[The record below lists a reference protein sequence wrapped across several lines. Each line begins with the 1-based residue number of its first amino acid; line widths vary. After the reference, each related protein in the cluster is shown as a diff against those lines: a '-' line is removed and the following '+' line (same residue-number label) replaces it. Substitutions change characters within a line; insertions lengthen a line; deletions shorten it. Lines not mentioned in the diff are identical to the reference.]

1 MPEPIIVQGEV
12 LPPLSQFSPASSV
25 SVSNESLNYIATLL
39 DDKFTVPGTR
49 IRFGLDA
56 LIGWIPGLGD
66 AVAAIASLFIVFAAW
81 RRGAARV
88 TLLRMVLNLA
98 VEDTLGAIPIIGD
111 LAHVA
116 WKANR
121 RNYNLLIR
129 DQQSARRRTWQD
141 WLFVIAVVLIMIV
154 LFLSPFILLMYLF
167 KSHRPY

>member
-1 MPEPIIVQGEV
+1 M

-88 TLLRMVLNLA
+88 TLLR
-98 VEDTLGAIPIIGD
+98 
-111 LAHVA
+111 
-116 WKANR
+116 W
-121 RNYNLLIR
+121 
-129 DQQSARRRTWQD
+129 
-141 WLFVIAVVLIMIV
+141 F
-154 LFLSPFILLMYLF
+154 
-167 KSHRPY
+167 